1 MRIKILFV
9 IDALE
14 FGGGERCFAQIING
28 LPPEQYEIFLAS
40 AGNDQ
45 LYDAIKNAQM
55 HKIPLD
61 FSSKYNPFL
70 LTKVTNVIKEEN
82 IDIVNG
88 QGARAEFYARIAS
101 GRTGTPKY
109 ISTIATPKEGYD
121 VDFLKKRLYR
131 FLDRFS
137 EKYVDR
143 FIVVSDALKDLMI
156 HQRRISAEK
165 VVKIYNGIEINHYD
179 PDKLKSQRLQI
190 RNEFILNDDVILIG
204 AIGRLVWQK
213 GFTYFLRCI
222 PDIIKHIAQTRFVI
236 VGDGEMRE
244 YLQNV
249 SKKLGIE
256 NYLFFTGQRSDI
268 MDILAAT
275 DIIVIPSLQEGFPM
289 ITLEAMAMKKPIIAT
304 RINGITEQISDSV
317 EGILVDPRN
326 ASALTIAIKRLVENP
341 ELAASLGEAARKRV
355 IKDFSVEKM
364 ISETKSVYESL
375 CRN

>member
-28 LPPEQYEIFLAS
+28 LPTEQYEIFLAS
-40 AGNDQ
+40 AGNYQ
-45 LYDAIKNAQM
+45 FYDAIKNAQV

-101 GRTGTPKY
+101 GRTGTSKY
-109 ISTIATPKEGYD
+109 ISTIATPVEGYD

-131 FLDRFS
+131 FLDRFP

-179 PDKLKSQRLQI
+179 PDKLKNQRLQI

-317 EGILVDPRN
+317 EGILVEPRN

-341 ELAASLGEAARKRV
+341 ELATSLGEAARKRV

-375 CRN
+375 CQN